1 MATKMDEILAPNPVA
16 ATCSWPVGGRLLR
29 RGGRVPAYRKAG
41 GRWISGARP
50 LPRTGIPAENTR
62 YEAARV
68 FIAGGRCP
76 ALGTDGIGAGA
87 SARPGRFRGCRPDT
101 AGAVRPQRG
110 ISHRAA

>member
-1 MATKMDEILAPNPVA
+1 MAARPISTGRRLSGMRAPVRRA
-16 ATCSWPVGGRLLR
+16 ATDALEQSKNTAHAPWSWPVRGGLLR

-87 SARPGRFRGCRPDT
+87 
-101 AGAVRPQRG
+101 
-110 ISHRAA
+110 